1 MWDANYG
8 VRCTASRRIKAPMM
22 LSMLGGVVSDTAVQ
36 RAMSD
41 YAKAWRFKHPSPWDY
56 AFYMSTALRV
66 DLGWFWNYWLYT
78 TEAVNESIPDVTSKG
93 NKTIVTVR
101 QDGQMPSPVVLKVQF
116 APTGKGDQV
125 DGEQPD

>member
-1 MWDANYG
+1 
-8 VRCTASRRIKAPMM
+8 M

-41 YAKAWRFKHPSPWDY
+41 YAKAWRFKHRRRGTTP
-56 AFYMSTALRV
+56 FYMSTALRV

-101 QDGQMPSPVVLKVQF
+101 QDGQMPSPVVLKCSC
-116 APTGKGDQV
+116 ANREGDQV
-125 DGEQPD
+125 DGRTAG